1 MKVLITGGNGYIASS
16 LNRGL
21 KSLHDITNI
30 TRLDFDL
37 TDSVEAKR
45 WFEGRW
51 FDAVIHTAI
60 VGGSRL
66 KTEDEQVIR
75 QNLLMH
81 YNLLS
86 NKDCFG
92 RFITFGSGAEM
103 FSPDTPYGTSKR
115 IIAESIKATDNWYNL
130 RIFAVFDENELNTR
144 FIKANLM
151 RYLRKEPMQIHSNRL
166 MDFFYM
172 KDLIALVQYYLTE
185 DSPSKEVNCS
195 YPNKYT
201 LTNIASII
209 NQMGS
214 HQVPIVV
221 EENGKLGVYCG
232 DGESLPINTVGL
244 RTGIRETFEAL
255 SLKENTKS

>member
-1 MKVLITGGNGYIASS
+1 MGKILITGGNGYIA
-16 LNRGL
+16 
-21 KSLHDITNI
+21 KSLMAGLSQRYDITTI
-30 TRLDFDL
+30 TRTDFDL
-37 TDSVEAKR
+37 TCSHAVNK
-45 WFEGRW
+45 WFEQRQ
-51 FDAVIHTAI
+51 FDVVIHTAI
-60 VGGSRL
+60 SGGSRL
-66 KTEDEQVIR
+66 KVDEHSVVD
-75 QNLLMH
+75 QNLSMH
-81 YNLLS
+81 YNLMTNRHNFKRLIS
-86 NKDCFG
+86 
-92 RFITFGSGAEM
+92 FGSGAEM

-232 DGESLPINTVGL
+232 DGESLPINTIGL
-244 RTGIRETFEAL
+244 ESGIRETYKAL
-255 SLKENTKS
+255 MKEEHTL

>member
-21 KSLHDITNI
+21 NSSHDITNI
-30 TRLDFDL
+30 TRLNFDL
-37 TDSVEAKR
+37 TDSVEVKK
-45 WFEGRW
+45 WFQGKW

-66 KTEDEQVIR
+66 QTEDERVIR

-86 NKDCFG
+86 NKNCFG
-92 RFITFGSGAEM
+92 KFVTFGSGAEM
-103 FSPDTPYGTSKR
+103 FSPDTPYGISKR
-115 IIAESIKATDNWYNL
+115 IIADSIQATANWYNL

-144 FIKANLM
+144 FIKGNLI
-151 RYLRKEPMQIHSNRL
+151 RYLRKEPMLIHSNRL

-172 KDLIALVQYYLTE
+172 KDLVSLVDHYLMT

-195 YPNKYT
+195 YADKYT
-201 LTNIASII
+201 LTNIAAMI
-209 NQMGS
+209 NELGT
-214 HQVPIVV
+214 HKVPIIV
-221 EENGKLGVYCG
+221 EEVGKLGVYCG
-232 DGESLPINTVGL
+232 DGESLPINTIGL
-244 RTGIRETFEAL
+244 RTGIRETYKAL
-255 SLKENTKS
+255 LKEEHTL